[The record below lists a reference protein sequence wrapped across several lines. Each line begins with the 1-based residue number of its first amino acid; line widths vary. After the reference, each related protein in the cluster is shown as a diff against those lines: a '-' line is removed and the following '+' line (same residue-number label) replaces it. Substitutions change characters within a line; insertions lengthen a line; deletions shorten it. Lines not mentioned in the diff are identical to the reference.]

1 MSSRVSWMSAVALVA
16 SASAI
21 HATPFDGL
29 YAPAG
34 SFESWSCKSE
44 ELGGDGGAVGVMNGN
59 LHGVEND
66 CKLTNPTN
74 VRGMDAILYD
84 AVCSG
89 EGEQYSYRLML
100 MRHDR
105 GIYLIGNGYAGEWRS
120 YQ

>member
-1 MSSRVSWMSAVALVA
+1 MSSRKPWISAVVLMA
-16 SASAI
+16 SASAVY
-21 HATPFDGL
+21 ATPFDGL

-44 ELGGDGGAVGVMNGN
+44 ELGGDGGAVGVTNDY

-66 CKLTNPTN
+66 CELTNPTN
-74 VRGMDAILYD
+74 VRGMDAVLYD

-100 MRHDR
+100 MRHDI
-105 GIYLIGNGYAGEWRS
+105 GIYVIGNSYAAEWRS
-120 YQ
+120 CQ